1 MARRLF
7 VMFFLWAIQLDEK
20 KPYGATANGM
30 SFNVY
35 RPSSCQLMTIRWLV
49 SGATVH
55 SPPLSS
61 YSLVRHVVF
70 LFFSLLL
77 LFFHHLFY
85 NMRGVASQLGTKGIQ
100 KAKGVFFL
108 CGIGGDASQPGGA
121 WKRKNAHRP
130 HVYHYRLSCYL
141 FDLLSLFFVDLL
153 EKKKKKESYFF

>member
-1 MARRLF
+1 
-7 VMFFLWAIQLDEK
+7 
-20 KPYGATANGM
+20 
-30 SFNVY
+30 
-35 RPSSCQLMTIRWLV
+35 V

-61 YSLVRHVVF
+61 YSPVRHVVF

-141 FDLLSLFFVDLL
+141 FDLFSLFFVDLL
-153 EKKKKKESYFF
+153 EKKKESYFFF